1 MPNFAGRRACA
12 AAMLL
17 AAGCSVR
24 EQPDSDNAET
34 NAEALGEPEGPSL
47 ATRLFGGGKPMPLEI
62 QTNLANGAII
72 YIRSIQAKET
82 ETVLGVKIV
91 NGFERDIELDWST
104 QKTFLTAGGEKF
116 FLSPPVDNKD
126 LRVGARTTMEGELVF
141 LGTLPQARQVTLV
154 INEGMS
160 DGQYSGTPG
169 ISIPIATST
178 AAWSDDGSKK
188 NSRI

>member
-1 MPNFAGRRACA
+1 MTT
-12 AAMLL
+12 
-17 AAGCSVR
+17 AGCSVKQR
-24 EQPDSDNAET
+24 ESGENSSTD

-47 ATRLFGGGKPMPLEI
+47 AARLFGGGKPMPLDI
-62 QTNLANGAII
+62 QKQLANGTVI

-91 NGFERDIELDWST
+91 NGFERDVELDWST
-104 QKTFLTAGGEKF
+104 KKTFLAAGGEKF
-116 FLSPPVDNKD
+116 YLSPPIDNKD
-126 LRVGARTTMEGELVF
+126 VRVGARSTMEGELVF
-141 LGTLPQARQVTLV
+141 LGTLPQSGQVTLV

-169 ISIPIATST
+169 ISIPITTSS

-188 NSRI
+188 ILEPEIFA